1 MLKMTKI
8 ELENI
13 NDPDKYIFIEKEMR
27 EVVLVTL
34 IKDTTK
40 KITNITQIMIVKN
53 LKHILLTL
61 TLIIYMDMQR
71 VNIYHR
77 LVLIIKTIH

>member
-1 MLKMTKI
+1 MT
-8 ELENI
+8 EI
-13 NDPDKYIFIEKEMR
+13 NKFLWKTKR
-27 EVVLVTL
+27 EVVLIAL

-40 KITNITQIMIVKN
+40 EIMNITQIMMVEN

-71 VNIYHR
+71 VNIHHM
-77 LVLIIKTIH
+77 LVLNGSII

>member
-1 MLKMTKI
+1 MTQINKFLLKTK
-8 ELENI
+8 
-13 NDPDKYIFIEKEMR
+13 R
-27 EVVLVTL
+27 EVVLVAL

-40 KITNITQIMIVKN
+40 EIMNITQIMIVKN

-71 VNIYHR
+71 VNIHHM
-77 LVLIIKTIH
+77 LVLNGSII

>member
-1 MLKMTKI
+1 MLKMTEI

-34 IKDTTK
+34 IKDKTK
-40 KITNITQIMIVKN
+40 EIMNITQIMIVKN

-71 VNIYHR
+71 FNIYHM
-77 LVLIIKTIH
+77 LVLNGSII

>member
-1 MLKMTKI
+1 MLKMTEI

-34 IKDTTK
+34 IKDKTK
-40 KITNITQIMIVKN
+40 EIMNITPIMIVKN

-61 TLIIYMDMQR
+61 TLIIYMDMQ
-71 VNIYHR
+71 
-77 LVLIIKTIH
+77 

>member
-1 MLKMTKI
+1 MTQINKFLLKK
-8 ELENI
+8 
-13 NDPDKYIFIEKEMR
+13 KR
-27 EVVLVTL
+27 EVALVLL

-40 KITNITQIMIVKN
+40 EIMNITQIMIVKN

-71 VNIYHR
+71 VNIYHM
-77 LVLIIKTIH
+77 LLLNGSII